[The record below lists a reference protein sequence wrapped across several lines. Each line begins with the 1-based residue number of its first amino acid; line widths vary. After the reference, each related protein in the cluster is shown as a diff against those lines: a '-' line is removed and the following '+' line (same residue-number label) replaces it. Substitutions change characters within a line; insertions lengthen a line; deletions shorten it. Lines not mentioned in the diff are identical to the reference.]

1 VYRKALEEV
10 HEFQADNDVTKTSTS
25 KTDYFNLVLQQ
36 SSPEYYSPLMSPFS
50 YKLIKKRITM
60 SNYRSNPLKRL
71 LFIMPLTLATLILLI
86 SGTSL
91 TQSEKLNQVKNSP
104 DQLTSHT
111 ELTLLPVNSIENHI
125 LLNSD
130 ENDDKTIFISPL
142 KHGTEFKITS
152 AYGMRMHPIKKKEMM
167 HRGID
172 FKAELYTPVVA
183 IGDGTV
189 RKVEL
194 HFENGKGYG
203 RFIIIDHPNGFSS
216 LYAQLNEYKIK
227 EGDKVKKGDVIALVG
242 SSGMSTG
249 PHLHLELKKDGQYV
263 DPALYIK

>member
-1 VYRKALEEV
+1 
-10 HEFQADNDVTKTSTS
+10 
-25 KTDYFNLVLQQ
+25 
-36 SSPEYYSPLMSPFS
+36 
-50 YKLIKKRITM
+50 
-60 SNYRSNPLKRL
+60 
-71 LFIMPLTLATLILLI
+71 
-86 SGTSL
+86 
-91 TQSEKLNQVKNSP
+91 
-104 DQLTSHT
+104 
-111 ELTLLPVNSIENHI
+111 
-125 LLNSD
+125 
-130 ENDDKTIFISPL
+130 
-142 KHGTEFKITS
+142 
-152 AYGMRMHPIKKKEMM
+152 M

-172 FKAELYTPVVA
+172 FKAELNTPVVA